1 MSSNLMLFLFVL
13 QHQQEYQEI
22 LTGVKGDDQCKKL
35 ASQFI
40 ARYRYLPC
48 DVVPTYLI

>member
-1 MSSNLMLFLFVL
+1 MLFLFVL

-40 ARYRYLPC
+40 ARYLYLPYAVSILFTW
-48 DVVPTYLI
+48 DT

>member
-1 MSSNLMLFLFVL
+1 MLFLFVL

-40 ARYRYLPC
+40 ARYLPYT
-48 DVVPTYLI
+48 VSILYMYH